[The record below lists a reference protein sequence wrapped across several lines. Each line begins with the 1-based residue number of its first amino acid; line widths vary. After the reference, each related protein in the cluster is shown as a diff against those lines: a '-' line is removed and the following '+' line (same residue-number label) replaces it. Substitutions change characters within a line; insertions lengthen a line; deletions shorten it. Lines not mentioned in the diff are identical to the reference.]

1 MSYKIDLEDSALL
14 IIGKFFLILPISFFC
29 TLMLVVLQKSL
40 KPFVVMK
47 EQMEM
52 EYNLLCM
59 TLR

>member
-1 MSYKIDLEDSALL
+1 MSYKIDLEDSVLL

-40 KPFVVMK
+40 KPFAVMK

-52 EYNLLCM
+52 VYKLLCM
-59 TLR
+59 KLR